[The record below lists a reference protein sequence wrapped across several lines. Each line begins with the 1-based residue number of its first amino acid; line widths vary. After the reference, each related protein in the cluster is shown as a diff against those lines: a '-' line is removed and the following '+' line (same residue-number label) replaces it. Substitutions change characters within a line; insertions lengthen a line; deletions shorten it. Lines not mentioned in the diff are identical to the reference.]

1 MDTSITNQTPQE
13 SDSCRGFNPKSQ
25 TPLGF
30 SRKVF
35 NRPQIKGNSY
45 KNLWQR
51 RWSMAAEFT
60 VHGAWAVF
68 QGHWV

>member
-45 KNLWQR
+45 KNL
-51 RWSMAAEFT
+51 
-60 VHGAWAVF
+60 
-68 QGHWV
+68 